1 MAIFYHRWCF
11 KAREK
16 LACIE
21 KCFRRMQTHQWFVR
35 FQQVSNR
42 KSPLLD
48 IMDEIIAVTVDSS
61 RKVMI
66 Q

>member
-1 MAIFYHRWCF
+1 
-11 KAREK
+11 
-16 LACIE
+16 
-21 KCFRRMQTHQWFVR
+21 MQTHQWFVR

-61 RKVMI
+61 QKVMI